1 MVNRLEKK
9 RGIDYVVCRKSDNDI
24 FSSRYIG
31 YNFTDVYYG
40 NAWEKVW
47 KFKVIWNKCDRNVIW
62 KLNNTALDKDVII
75 ILSYR

>member
-47 KFKVIWNKCDRNVIW
+47 KFKVI
-62 KLNNTALDKDVII
+62 
-75 ILSYR
+75 